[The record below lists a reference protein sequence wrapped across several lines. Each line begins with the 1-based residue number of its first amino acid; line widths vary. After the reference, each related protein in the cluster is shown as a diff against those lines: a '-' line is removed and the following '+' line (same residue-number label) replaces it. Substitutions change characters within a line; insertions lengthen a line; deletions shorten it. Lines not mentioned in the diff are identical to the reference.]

1 MLLGNYY
8 RVDSI
13 RKEDGESIFDISLV
27 PECPVYDGHFPGDP
41 VSPGV
46 CNIQMIKECAESIVG
61 MHLMLEELVQ
71 CRLTSVVSPMTCPRI
86 SVYISLSEGSDAG
99 FILKASLRNGN
110 VSCMTLKAVAVQD
123 PYICSE

>member
-46 CNIQMIKECAESIVG
+46 
-61 MHLMLEELVQ
+61 
-71 CRLTSVVSPMTCPRI
+71 
-86 SVYISLSEGSDAG
+86 
-99 FILKASLRNGN
+99 
-110 VSCMTLKAVAVQD
+110 
-123 PYICSE
+123 